1 MATLNRAIE
10 IATIAHEG
18 ATDKYGAPYINHV
31 TRVMNMGQTDN
42 EKIVGVLHDVIEDT
56 HWTFEDLEKEGFSK
70 EVIDALKCVT
80 KTSEDEDYA
89 EFIARVKIN
98 PLAVKVK
105 LNDLTD
111 NLDIKRMPEVLE
123 SDLKRLNKY
132 LKAYNELRAYYKV
145 VINKNYTN
153 KTQKELFEANWEDL
167 NLMEKVLRSELESNP
182 DMTWER
188 AIELSE
194 MLPL

>member
-1 MATLNRAIE
+1 MSSLNRAIE
-10 IATIAHEG
+10 IATKSHEG

-31 TRVMNMGQTDN
+31 TRVMNMGANDN

-70 EVIDALKCVT
+70 EVIDALRCVT
-80 KTSEDEDYA
+80 KTSEDEDYQ
-89 EFIARVKIN
+89 EFTNRVKIN

-111 NLDIKRMPEVLE
+111 NLDIKRMPVVLE

-132 LKAYNELRAYYKV
+132 LKAYNEL
-145 VINKNYTN
+145 
-153 KTQKELFEANWEDL
+153 L
-167 NLMEKVLRSELESNP
+167 NIGE
-182 DMTWER
+182 
-188 AIELSE
+188 
-194 MLPL
+194 

>member
-1 MATLNRAIE
+1 MSTLNRAIE
-10 IATIAHEG
+10 IATKSHEG
-18 ATDKYGAPYINHV
+18 ATDKYGVPYINHV

-56 HWTFEDLEKEGFSK
+56 QWTFEDLEKEGFSK

-89 EFIARVKIN
+89 EFITRVKIN

-111 NLDIKRMPEVLE
+111 NLDVKRMPEVLE

-132 LKAYNELRAYYKV
+132 LRAYNELIKSQKLNSTPKKRMMYSDALAIV
-145 VINKNYTN
+145 NKAFKSKNLISTDSPKPQTN
-153 KTQKELFEANWEDL
+153 IDNTISISFIKRK
-167 NLMEKVLRSELESNP
+167 K
-182 DMTWER
+182 
-188 AIELSE
+188 
-194 MLPL
+194 

>member
-1 MATLNRAIE
+1 MSTLSRAIE
-10 IATIAHEG
+10 IATKAHEG

-31 TRVMNMGQTDN
+31 TRVMNMGETDN

-56 HWTFEDLEKEGFSK
+56 HWSFEQLGNEGFSK

-80 KTSEDEDYA
+80 KTSEDEDYQ
-89 EFIARVKIN
+89 EFINRIKIN

-111 NLDIKRMPEVLE
+111 NMDVKRMPEVLE

-132 LKAYNELRAYYKV
+132 LKAYNEL
-145 VINKNYTN
+145 IN
-153 KTQKELFEANWEDL
+153 L
-167 NLMEKVLRSELESNP
+167 
-182 DMTWER
+182 
-188 AIELSE
+188 
-194 MLPL
+194 

>member
-1 MATLNRAIE
+1 
-10 IATIAHEG
+10 
-18 ATDKYGAPYINHV
+18 
-31 TRVMNMGQTDN
+31 MGQTDN

-56 HWTFEDLEKEGFSK
+56 HWSFIDLEKEGFSN
-70 EVIDALKCVT
+70 EVIEALKCVT

-89 EFIARVKIN
+89 EFITRVKIN

-111 NLDIKRMPEVLE
+111 NLDVKRMPEVLE

-132 LKAYNELRAYYKV
+132 LRAYNELRTYYTA

-182 DMTWER
+182 DMSWEK
-188 AIELSE
+188 AIDLSD

>member
-1 MATLNRAIE
+1 MSTLNRAIE

-31 TRVMNMGQTDN
+31 TRVMNMGQTNN

-80 KTSEDEDYA
+80 KISEDEDYA
-89 EFIARVKIN
+89 EFITRVKIN

-123 SDLKRLNKY
+123 SDLKRLKKY
-132 LKAYNELRAYYKV
+132 LRAYNELRMYYKV

-153 KTQKELFEANWEDL
+153 KTQKELFEAKWEDL

-182 DMTWER
+182 DMSLEK
-188 AIELSE
+188 AIDLSE
-194 MLPL
+194 ISPL